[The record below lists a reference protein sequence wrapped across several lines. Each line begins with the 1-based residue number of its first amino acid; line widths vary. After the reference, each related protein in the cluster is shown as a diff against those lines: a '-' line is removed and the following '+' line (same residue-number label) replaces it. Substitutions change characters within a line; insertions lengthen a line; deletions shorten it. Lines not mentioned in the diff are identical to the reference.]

1 MVDLEHVKEQLLKAI
16 HHEIPIEIIL
26 DYHDTLYAKLD
37 AVSRYVLQEL
47 SHPNIKGPATG
58 QNEHF
63 AIQQATCDVFDN
75 TTIKYNLV
83 ETEAKGAFFPLIELE
98 GIALL
103 PKRSVTRQEWR
114 KAKYMRDLAKQN
126 QNENLHFKQDDL
138 FTPNTTMTTDNY
150 SNYITS
156 KILVIVDIC
165 FLDTLYIKFI
175 VPSSDLKDIHLTVS
189 LEDVISDIETVS
201 DTKDTEPNPTSKLK
215 KSLLELDKIV
225 KNA

>member
-1 MVDLEHVKEQLLKAI
+1 MIDLERVKKQLIKSI
-16 HHEIPIEIIL
+16 HHEMPIEMIL

-47 SHPNIKGPATG
+47 SHPNIKGPAAG

-75 TTIKYNLV
+75 TNIKYNLV

-103 PKRSVTRQEWR
+103 PRRSVTRQEWN
-114 KAKYMRDLAKQN
+114 KAKYMRELAKQN
-126 QNENLHFKQDDL
+126 QNENLNFKQDDL
-138 FTPNTTMTTDNY
+138 FTPTTTATTDNY
-150 SNYITS
+150 SNYITN

-165 FLDTLYIKFI
+165 FLDKVYIKFV

-201 DTKDTEPNPTSKLK
+201 DTKDAEVNPTSNLK

>member
-1 MVDLEHVKEQLLKAI
+1 MIDLEHIKKQLIKSI
-16 HHEIPIEIIL
+16 HHEMSTEIIL

-75 TTIKYNLV
+75 TSIKYNLV

-103 PKRSVTRQEWR
+103 PRRSVTRQEWS
-114 KAKYMRDLAKQN
+114 KAKYMRELAKQN
-126 QNENLHFKQDDL
+126 QSENLNYKQDDL
-138 FTPNTTMTTDNY
+138 FTPVATASTDDY
-150 SNYITS
+150 SNYLTY

-165 FLDTLYIKFI
+165 FLDKMYIKFI
-175 VPSSDLKDIHLTVS
+175 VPSSDLKHIHLTVS
-189 LEDVISDIETVS
+189 LEDIISDIETLS
-201 DTKDTEPNPTSKLK
+201 DTKDTDLNPTSKLK

>member
-1 MVDLEHVKEQLLKAI
+1 M
-16 HHEIPIEIIL
+16 
-26 DYHDTLYAKLD
+26 
-37 AVSRYVLQEL
+37 
-47 SHPNIKGPATG
+47 
-58 QNEHF
+58 
-63 AIQQATCDVFDN
+63 
-75 TTIKYNLV
+75 NLV

-103 PKRSVTRQEWR
+103 PRRSVTRQEWN
-114 KAKYMRDLAKQN
+114 KAKYMRELAKQN
-126 QNENLHFKQDDL
+126 QNENLNFKQDDL
-138 FTPNTTMTTDNY
+138 FTPTTTATTDDY
-150 SNYITS
+150 SNHITN

-165 FLDTLYIKFI
+165 FLDKVYIKFV

-201 DTKDTEPNPTSKLK
+201 DTKDAELNPTSKLK